1 MTTLRLTLLVKPGCH
16 LCDDAR
22 EVIEGVLSSDEISRL
37 NVSVNLEEVNILEH
51 DELRARYAEEI
62 PVLFVNGTQHSYWH
76 VDADRLT
83 AALVKDA

>member
-62 PVLFVNGTQHSYWH
+62 PVLFINDKQHSFWR

-83 AALVKDA
+83 EALVKGA